1 MTRRG
6 NNAWGLDGPGTASGE
21 GTNVYVERLLQINI
35 AALASL
41 ATLQLGMGQ
50 RSTWTPLG
58 MMLAAMASVWVT
70 DVKRWF
76 VLNKRVA
83 EWASLAAL
91 IVCLPQALRW
101 ERFAM
106 IAAVADFVVLLQAI
120 QLFRDKD
127 PGVYWQIVRLSVLQ
141 VVVAAL
147 LTQDI
152 LFGVLLVAYLFT
164 AMGAMALLFL
174 YSEWRRHERQSAAGP
189 GRASVLPGSPR
200 SLSVNP
206 AGAWQTRRQASG
218 QDARA
223 GASEKG
229 FQQAKRRDVPP
240 LPENAAELR
249 PAASSSPRW
258 PLAHQTAAYWTGA
271 TGRVPLGREFFFRLF
286 KIGSIALFVGVV
298 VFAAM
303 PRMGRGAWRGIGGFA
318 RATVGFSGGVRLGA
332 LGKIIQNPQEVMRVW
347 FYRTDTEERY
357 EVQGSVYFR
366 GAVLTEYR
374 RGEWRPPFDFGPF
387 RAAAWVPSD
396 QVVRPAPVRQV
407 IHLEPLDRE
416 ELFCVWPFTFLE
428 QDRRIGYYAWAQRLV
443 RRREYQRDR
452 FVYELGTTAFFKNE
466 QAALVPD
473 EEKADLRPLLQ
484 MPEQGGKSTVP
495 GLVALASEWI
505 QESAIPPKDRLHRA
519 QWLERRLRDSGRFSY
534 TLEGQVRDAS
544 LDPIEDFVTK
554 NPRGH
559 CEYFA
564 TALCLML
571 RSQGIPARVVIGY
584 RTEDY
589 NELGQYFRVRQLH
602 AHTWVEAYIPAAQIP
617 DEIVRQRPSW
627 QWLHGAWLR
636 LDATPS
642 SQETSPTASLMA
654 RIGGWFDWLNFAWTS
669 YVMEMDRPRQ
679 RVAIYQPVA
688 DALRALVR
696 NVADPEW
703 WRSWARRVADFL
715 GLSRWMPGNGWFSW
729 RAATWWA
736 LGAAAALGL
745 YRMLR
750 AAAARWLAPL
760 LEARGKRRRAAQAS
774 VEFYRRFE
782 ALLARRGFARRRSQ
796 TQREFALTAA
806 AALDRANAGSRL
818 AEPAAVVAEA
828 FYRVRFGGTPL
839 EDAERR
845 AVESALERFAES
857 VRRKA

>member
-1 MTRRG
+1 
-6 NNAWGLDGPGTASGE
+6 
-21 GTNVYVERLLQINI
+21 VYVERLLQINV
-35 AALASL
+35 ATLACL
-41 ATLQLGMGQ
+41 ATLLLGMGQ
-50 RSTWTPLG
+50 RSTLTPLG
-58 MMLAAMASVWVT
+58 MMVAATASVWIT

-76 VLNKRVA
+76 VLSKRVA

-91 IVCLPQALRW
+91 AVCLPQALRW

-174 YSEWRRHERQSAAGP
+174 YGEWRRHERPSVSDSTVRAAPPDPRRRERPSEAVSLPAQSTGPRLAA
-189 GRASVLPGSPR
+189 
-200 SLSVNP
+200 
-206 AGAWQTRRQASG
+206 
-218 QDARA
+218 
-223 GASEKG
+223 
-229 FQQAKRRDVPP
+229 
-240 LPENAAELR
+240 
-249 PAASSSPRW
+249 PAAPRW
-258 PLAHQTAAYWTGA
+258 PWAHQTAAYWTGA

-286 KIGSIALFVGVV
+286 KIGTIALFVGAV

-347 FYRTDTEERY
+347 FHQTDTEERY
-357 EVQGSVYFR
+357 EVQGSVYLR
-366 GAVLTEYR
+366 GAVPTEYR
-374 RGEWRPPFDFGPF
+374 RGEWRPPLDARPF
-387 RAAAWVPSD
+387 RSADWAPSD

-407 IHLEPLDRE
+407 IHLEPLDRD

-428 QDRRIGYYAWAQRLV
+428 RDRRIGYYAWAQRLV

-452 FVYELGTTAFFKNE
+452 FVYALGTTAFWRNE
-466 QAALVPD
+466 QALLAPN
-473 EEKADLRPLLQ
+473 EERADLRPLLQ
-484 MPEQGGKSTVP
+484 MPEENGKSAVP
-495 GLVALASEWI
+495 GLVALASQWI
-505 QESAIPPKDRLHRA
+505 RESGIPPSDRYRRA
-519 QWLERRLRDSGRFSY
+519 QWLERRLRDSGQFSY
-534 TLEGQVRDAS
+534 TLQGQVRDAS
-544 LDPIEDFVTK
+544 LDPIEDFITR

-584 RTEDY
+584 RTEDF
-589 NELGQYFRVRQLH
+589 NALGQYFQVRQLH
-602 AHTWVEAYIPAAQIP
+602 AHTWVEAYLPATQIP
-617 DEIVRQRPSW
+617 DEVVRERPSW

-642 SQETSPTASLMA
+642 AAEASRTASLLA
-654 RIGGWFDWLNFAWTS
+654 RVGGWFDWLNFAWTS

-696 NVADPEW
+696 SVADPES
-703 WRSWARRVADFL
+703 WRGWGRSLAALL
-715 GLSRWMPGNGWFSW
+715 GLDRWTAGSGWFSW
-729 RAATWWA
+729 RAAAWWA
-736 LGAAAALGL
+736 LCGAGAVGL
-745 YRMLR
+745 YRALR
-750 AAAARWLAPL
+750 AAAARWLIPL
-760 LEARGKRRRAAQAS
+760 LVARGARRRAVQAS
-774 VEFYRRFE
+774 VDFYRRFE
-782 ALLARRGFARRRSQ
+782 ALLARRGLSRRRSQ
-796 TQREFALTAA
+796 TQREFALAAA
-806 AALDRANAGSRL
+806 AALEPQAQGARL
-818 AEPAAVVAEA
+818 AESALVVAEA
-828 FYRVRFGGTPL
+828 FYRVRFGGASL
-839 EDAERR
+839 EDAELR
-845 AVESALERFAES
+845 AVEGALARIAES
-857 VRRKA
+857 LGRRNFPGV